1 MCWRWDRFEK
11 GRDQMDKI
19 RVKKIHDEKAAVTLE
34 INESIHTKT
43 DGFKKDENGLY
54 LNEGMGDE
62 AIKHKRNEGFNA
74 SDRSEVRCT
83 KRTSHGQSIEPQ
95 CQCPSPVPW
104 SHRRHLLVW

>member
-1 MCWRWDRFEK
+1 MGRNVLGVRKWFEK

-74 SDRSEVRCT
+74 SDRSERVSDSRL
-83 KRTSHGQSIEPQ
+83 SV
-95 CQCPSPVPW
+95 SPIFIQIPVFCL
-104 SHRRHLLVW
+104 SRNK